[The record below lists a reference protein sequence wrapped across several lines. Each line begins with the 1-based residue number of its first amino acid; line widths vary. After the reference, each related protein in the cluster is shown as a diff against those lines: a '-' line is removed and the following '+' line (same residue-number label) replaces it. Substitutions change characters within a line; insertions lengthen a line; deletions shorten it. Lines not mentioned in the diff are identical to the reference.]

1 MASFTEVIS
10 QYYLI
15 IKSLHI
21 VFVICWMAALFYL
34 PRLFCYHADHKV
46 GSESSEMLK
55 VMEKKLARIIMNP
68 AMIMTFVFG
77 ILLLMIP
84 GMFSPPMGWIHLKLL
99 LVLIMSGFH
108 GYMMVCLKRFS
119 RDERPHSS
127 KAFRMLNEIPP
138 VLMIFIVF
146 LVVIKPF

>member
-1 MASFTEVIS
+1 MDFIS
-10 QYYLI
+10 RHYLV
-15 IKSLHI
+15 IKSTHI

-34 PRLFCYHADHKV
+34 PRLFCYHADQEV
-46 GSESSEMLK
+46 GSSSSQMLK
-55 VMEKKLARIIMNP
+55 VMEKKLTRIIMNP
-68 AMIMTFVFG
+68 AMIMTYVFG

-84 GMFSPPMGWIHLKLL
+84 GMFSSPMGWIHLKLL

-127 KAFRMLNEIPP
+127 KAFRMLNELPP
-138 VLMIFIVF
+138 LLMIIIVF
-146 LVVIKPF
+146 LVVMKPF